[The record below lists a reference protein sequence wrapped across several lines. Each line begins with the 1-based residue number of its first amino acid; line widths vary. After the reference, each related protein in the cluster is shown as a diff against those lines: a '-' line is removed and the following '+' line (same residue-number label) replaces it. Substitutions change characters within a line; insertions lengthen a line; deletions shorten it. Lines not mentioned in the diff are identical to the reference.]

1 VDNKLREIRTRL
13 RLAMNGVVSTSM
25 REKGVEYKLNFGVS
39 FPKIKDIAGSY
50 TKDALLAETLWKQD
64 VREMKILA
72 TLLYPVEEFSIE
84 IADRWILDVKNQEI
98 AEQYVFNLL
107 QELPF
112 AETLAS
118 RWVFSNEEF
127 TVVIGFL
134 LYARLCMKG
143 IWIPEAQTTI
153 LINKAVEVLNTGLP
167 RCQQAALLA
176 LKHVGR
182 QAPELANQV
191 LDSVAPYKASDS
203 CEKQEFYDA
212 LKFEFDYYG

>member
-25 REKGVEYKLNFGVS
+25 REKGVDYKLNFGVS
-39 FPKIKDIAGSY
+39 FPRIKEIAASY
-50 TKDALLAETLWKQD
+50 TKDGLLAETLWHQD

-72 TLLYPVEEFSIE
+72 TLLYPVEEFTIE
-84 IADRWILDVKNQEI
+84 IAERWILDVRNQEI
-98 AEQYVFNLL
+98 AEQFVFNLL

-112 AETLAS
+112 AEVVAS
-118 RWVFSNEEF
+118 RWIFSNEEF

-134 LYARLCMKG
+134 LYARLCMRETR
-143 IWIPEAQTTI
+143 IPETQTIT
-153 LINKAVEVLNTGLP
+153 LIDKAVEVLNTGLS
-167 RCQQAALLA
+167 RCQQAALLS

-182 QAPELANQV
+182 QTPELASRV
-191 LDSVAPYKASDS
+191 LHAVASNMTSDS
-203 CEKQEFYDA
+203 SEKQEYYDA